1 MDQTDVRRLR
11 GAREQTTIVQVQGPL
26 TLRTLSGFQDAVR
39 RPDITD
45 TIVDLAAVPF
55 VDSAGLGAILGLFA
69 HAQKNGS
76 KFAVTGVGARVNMLL
91 KITKADSVLPIFI
104 DSQAAE
110 NSFGSVAGSAGFTS

>member
-45 TIVDLAAVPF
+45 TIIDLAAVPF

-69 HAQKNGS
+69 
-76 KFAVTGVGARVNMLL
+76 F
-91 KITKADSVLPIFI
+91 P
-104 DSQAAE
+104 
-110 NSFGSVAGSAGFTS
+110 